1 MNERSVEVQNVY
13 AIRVI
18 RMVLMGI
25 ANGKNSYIDRF
36 IYSLYGMDK
45 NDWDGKDVSWTEHFC
60 AQLNEIVDSIKNGA
74 YWKTGVFFTLIAVE
88 DAFFWECLGI
98 KMQTWKTIQLSTN
111 S

>member
-1 MNERSVEVQNVY
+1 MKQRSVEVQNVY

-36 IYSLYGMDK
+36 IYSLYHTSA
-45 NDWDGKDVSWTEHFC
+45 WDEKDVSWTEHFC
-60 AQLNEIVDSIKNGA
+60 SQLNEIADSIKKGT
-74 YWKTGVFFTLIAVE
+74 YWKTGVFFSMIAAKDE
-88 DAFFWECLGI
+88 LFWECLGL
-98 KMQTWKTIQLSTN
+98 KMQTWKTIELSTN